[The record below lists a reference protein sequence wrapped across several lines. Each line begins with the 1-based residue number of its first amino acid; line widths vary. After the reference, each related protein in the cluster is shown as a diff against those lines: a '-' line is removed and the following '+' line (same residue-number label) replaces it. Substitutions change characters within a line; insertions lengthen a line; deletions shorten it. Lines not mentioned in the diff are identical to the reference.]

1 MNENFEK
8 RLKEY
13 LDSECDDYDM
23 AYFIDKDDTSEFWC
37 QVQVFRNDNWTT
49 KWVNFKYDETK
60 DVLLIELSEDS
71 FYETKEYDYS
81 VKYFWMLVAPAL
93 FPNN

>member
-23 AYFIDKDDTSEFWC
+23 GYFIDKDDTSEFWC
-37 QVQVFRNDNWTT
+37 QVQIFRNDSGNT